1 MFSTPRH
8 VPNPTPILAPHR
20 GLRAAMVT
28 ALCGIVAAICIA
40 APLLPKPPPIADEIL
55 STAEITN
62 VRLAIA
68 PLPLLLTKEGKSAD
82 QIMAVSEQILE
93 EAGYTV
99 VEHAAAPR
107 LVVTF
112 FTVTKASQ
120 KNTVAITAMIDVY
133 QDVSVH
139 RLKMDLNVPTMTIV
153 MTDLAASSRLDDSV
167 AKLCLQAFNLLLK
180 TFDIA
185 TDTVRSQGRAESP

>member
-8 VPNPTPILAPHR
+8 VPNPTLILPPHR

-28 ALCGIVAAICIA
+28 ALCGIVTAICVA
-40 APLLPKPPPIADEIL
+40 APSLPKPPPIADEIL

-62 VRLAIA
+62 VRLTIA
-68 PLPLLLTKEGKSAD
+68 PLPPLLTKAGTSAD
-82 QIMAVSEQILE
+82 QIMEMSEQILE
-93 EAGYTV
+93 DSGYTV
-99 VEHAAAPR
+99 VGHAAAPR
-107 LVVTF
+107 LVVTI
-112 FTVTKASQ
+112 FTVTKESQ
-120 KNTVAITAMIDVY
+120 KNTVAITATIDVY

-153 MTDLAASSRLDDSV
+153 MTDLSASSRLDDSV
-167 AKLCLQAFNLLLK
+167 TKLCRQAFNLLLK

-185 TDTVRSQGRAESP
+185 TDTVRPQGRAESP